1 MVLFVVV
8 WYGVVYC
15 GMVVLYGVVDC
26 GMVWYVNP
34 KSVTCV
40 VLCCVYLSRNMRYP
54 VFRDCSD
61 IQKFKAGVED
71 GMDDTRHS

>member
-1 MVLFVVV
+1 MVLFVVVWYGVVDCGMVV

-40 VLCCVYLSRNMRYP
+40 V
-54 VFRDCSD
+54 
-61 IQKFKAGVED
+61 
-71 GMDDTRHS
+71 